1 MEERG
6 RRARIDRALLADAR
20 RLLRSGP
27 FLAALGVLALAAVV
41 QVLRAGPE
49 RLGLLATI
57 AGGCACY
64 AVIAWFA
71 GRDPTAHTE
80 PDVVR
85 APRAE
90 LAAVLIAY
98 VGLAGVLNGQGVPF
112 AVLFVAGVAG
122 WGAIS
127 IRAGYRARDFAWLIR
142 GWRPFTALLLA
153 ALVPKLLLLGPGWL
167 AGLPV
172 ALPSG
177 IFQQV
182 GLQLGLLARLEA
194 VLGRP
199 DAAAVLAALLFGA
212 AHTGMNVG
220 YAGGD
225 QLLAL
230 SSAMV
235 LQAAIG
241 LVFCLAYLR
250 HRAAIALGVA
260 HAIVIA

>member
-1 MEERG
+1 MDEAA
-6 RRARIDRALLADAR
+6 RRERIDRALLADAR

-27 FLAALGVLALAAVV
+27 FLAALGVLAVASTV
-41 QVLRAGPE
+41 QVLRVGPD
-49 RLGLLATI
+49 RLGLIATI
-57 AGGCACY
+57 AAGCLVY

-80 PDVVR
+80 PDIVR

-90 LAAVLIAY
+90 LTAVIVAY
-98 VGLAGVLNGQGVPF
+98 VGLAGALNGLGMLF
-112 AVLFVAGVAG
+112 AVLFVAGVTG
-122 WGAIS
+122 WAAVS
-127 IRAGYRARDFAWLIR
+127 IWAGYRARDFSWLVR

-167 AGLPV
+167 VGLPI

-194 VLGRP
+194 TLGRR

-225 QLLAL
+225 QVLAL

-235 LQAAIG
+235 LQASIG

-260 HAIVIA
+260 HAIIIA